1 MLVEVLKENYV
12 VVLSESSRDERWLD
26 QAGYQKLGE
35 DYFQELFKDLNAM
48 VLEVELLLSYGAQFE
63 DRFDDEDAPFKVLSD
78 LKDEGLIK

>member
-12 VVLSESSRDERWLD
+12 VVLSESD